1 MDEMTASLQA
11 DPELRRLSL
20 WWDDLVSSSSDG
32 PIARRAALDADLD
45 VDVAIVGGGYT
56 GLWTA
61 YYLIRHD
68 PTLRIAILDA
78 NVCGFGASGRNGG
91 WCSALF
97 PASLAK
103 IARTANRDAAIALQR
118 AMHDTVDEVGR
129 AIAAEGIDA
138 RWSKGG
144 TISLARSALQWS
156 RAQGEIDEWRQWG
169 FGADDYALL
178 GADETRRRFGATD
191 VVGGT
196 YTPHCAA
203 IHPARLARGLADVV
217 ESAGVRIYEDTRV
230 AEIAPQRVTANDVTV
245 RADIVVRAAEGYT
258 AALPGYER
266 HLVPVYSLM
275 IATEPLSDSTWA
287 SIGLR
292 RRETFNDKRHLIIY
306 GQRTADDRLAFGGRG
321 APYHFGSQVR
331 PEFDRDA
338 RVFDA
343 LYHVL
348 CDLLP
353 AVRGSRVT
361 HTWGGPLGV
370 PRDWYASCGL
380 DRSTGLAWSG
390 GYVGDGVGTS
400 NLGGRTLADLILDRD
415 TERRRLP
422 WVDHRSPRWEPEPL
436 RWLGT
441 NIGLL
446 TMASADVGE
455 ARTGRPSRRAAL
467 FGRFTGH

>member
-1 MDEMTASLQA
+1 
-11 DPELRRLSL
+11 
-20 WWDDLVSSSSDG
+20 
-32 PIARRAALDADLD
+32 
-45 VDVAIVGGGYT
+45 
-56 GLWTA
+56 
-61 YYLIRHD
+61 
-68 PTLRIAILDA
+68 
-78 NVCGFGASGRNGG
+78 
-91 WCSALF
+91 
-97 PASLAK
+97 
-103 IARTANRDAAIALQR
+103 
-118 AMHDTVDEVGR
+118 
-129 AIAAEGIDA
+129 
-138 RWSKGG
+138 
-144 TISLARSALQWS
+144 
-156 RAQGEIDEWRQWG
+156 
-169 FGADDYALL
+169 
-178 GADETRRRFGATD
+178 
-191 VVGGT
+191 
-196 YTPHCAA
+196 
-203 IHPARLARGLADVV
+203 
-217 ESAGVRIYEDTRV
+217 
-230 AEIAPQRVTANDVTV
+230 
-245 RADIVVRAAEGYT
+245 
-258 AALPGYER
+258 
-266 HLVPVYSLM
+266 M